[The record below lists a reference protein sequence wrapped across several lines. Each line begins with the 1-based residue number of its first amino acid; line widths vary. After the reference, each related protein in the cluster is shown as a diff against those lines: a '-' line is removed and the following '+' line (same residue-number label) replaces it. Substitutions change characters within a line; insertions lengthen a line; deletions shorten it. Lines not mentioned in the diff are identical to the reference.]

1 VSVHNYVRLKIAY
14 GYMVKLASTAV
25 LNLVVLC
32 CWLASLAQLYSC
44 TRTAAP
50 SILNL
55 VYVLNL
61 VQCMYI
67 LHVVDTSLEVGW

>member
-14 GYMVKLASTAV
+14 GYMVKLASTTV

-50 SILNL
+50 SIKSSIHSKKKLKNRNL
-55 VYVLNL
+55 V
-61 VQCMYI
+61 I
-67 LHVVDTSLEVGW
+67 LIVFCIFSQR